1 MKTRRALSAILTL
14 TIIITLCISSSF
26 ASEYSTFRASPTLS
40 AYNAKVSK
48 GYATGEIIISYDVEA
63 NDIGESVGVSAIKIY
78 KSNGSYITTIKPA
91 EDNDL
96 VGTNTALHRSSYTYH
111 GTSGTYYYAKVTVF
125 ATINGVTDSRT
136 ITTNTVQAP

>member
-1 MKTRRALSAILTL
+1 MKSCRILSAILIL
-14 TIIITLCISSSF
+14 AISLTLCISSSF
-26 ASEYSTFRASPTLS
+26 ALENSTYRASPTLS
-40 AYNAKVSK
+40 EYNAIATK
-48 GYATGEIIISYDVEA
+48 GYSAGNIIISYDVEA